1 MSAESTLLYTY
12 QAGGSLDFNHPTY
25 VERQAD
31 QNLYEGLKAREFCYV
46 LNSRQMGKSSLR
58 VRTMQRLQQEG
69 FACAA
74 IDLTR
79 IGSSVTQAQW
89 YKGIVYR
96 LVSSFQLSE
105 KINWKT
111 WWSDR
116 NALASVQQFSEFIQE
131 VLLAEVRQNV
141 VIFIDEIDSLLR
153 LDFKDDFFAV
163 IRACYNQ
170 RVDNPEYKRLTFAL
184 LGVATPS
191 DLIQDK
197 NRTPFNIGRAIELN
211 GFQLEE
217 AQLLAQGL
225 VTKVG
230 NPQAVL
236 KEVWNWTG
244 GQPFLIQKLCKLILS
259 SDSSIPEGSEVKWV
273 EELVRSQVIENWE
286 FQDEPEHL
294 RTIRDRILR
303 REQLTSRLLGLYQQ
317 ILQRGEI
324 AGNDSLT
331 QMELRLSGL
340 VVKQQGKLRVYNRIY
355 KAVFDQRWVEKA
367 LAELRPYAEAISAWL
382 AANCQ
387 DESRLLRGQALQEAL
402 AWTMGKSVSEQDYQ
416 FLAASQ
422 EFDKKELQK
431 ALEAEKQ
438 ASHIL
443 ADANQTLADANQTL
457 TEAQQKA
464 KRIIRTALVVSS
476 VISSV
481 VIAAIVV
488 LPRVQFVSWPN
499 PEEPERCTLKQ
510 IKCTF
515 DDYNK
520 PSNLKG
526 IGGFYVN
533 LISRDSAATV
543 RWVAKKC
550 NNAGEITGEKRI
562 WTFTSGK
569 NYINFPYAI
578 FPWEQPVCSFTFTLA
593 DLSPNKN
600 EPDKIEFLT
609 NFDVDL
615 PLSQI
620 KLR

>member
-1 MSAESTLLYTY
+1 MNTAPNRVYEY
-12 QAGGSLDFNHPTY
+12 QVGGSLSTDALTY

-31 QNLYEGLKAREFCYV
+31 HYLYQSLKAGEFCYV

-116 NALASVQQFSEFIQE
+116 NALAPVQQFSEFIQE

-141 VIFIDEIDSLLR
+141 VIFIDEIDSVLR
-153 LDFKDDFFAV
+153 LDFKDDFFTV

-197 NRTPFNIGRAIELN
+197 NRTPFNIGQAIELN
-211 GFQLEE
+211 GFRLDE
-217 AQLLAQGL
+217 AQLLAHGL
-225 VTKVG
+225 VRNVD
-230 NPQAVL
+230 NPEVVL
-236 KEVWNWTG
+236 REVWNWTG

-273 EELVRSQVIENWE
+273 EKLVRSQVIENWE

-294 RTIRDRILR
+294 RTIRDRILNR
-303 REQLTSRLLGLYQQ
+303 KQRTSQMLRLYQQ
-317 ILQRGEI
+317 ILQQGQI
-324 AGNDSLT
+324 TANDSLA

-340 VVKQQGKLRVYNRIY
+340 VVKEPGKLRVYNRIY
-355 KAVFDQRWVEKA
+355 EAVFDHTWVEKA

-402 AWTMGKSVSEQDYQ
+402 AWTTGKSLSEQDYQ

-443 ADANQTLADANQTL
+443 AEANQTL
-457 TEAQQKA
+457 TEAQHKA

-476 VISSV
+476 VIFSV
-481 VIAAIVV
+481 MIAAIVL
-488 LPRVQFVSWPN
+488 LPKVQFVSWPKS
-499 PEEPERCTLKQ
+499 EKPERCDLKQ

-515 DDYNK
+515 GGYNK

-533 LISRDSAATV
+533 LISGDSAATV

-562 WTFTSGK
+562 WTSTSGK
-569 NYINFPYAI
+569 NYIDFPYPI
-578 FPWEQPVCSFTFTLA
+578 FPWEQPVCSFKFTLT
-593 DLSPNKN
+593 DINPNKD